1 MKTVII
7 GASEVAV
14 ILAKMLSSNM
24 HDVTIIHNED
34 RDLRHLYELDLQ
46 IIEGDATHRALLKQ
60 AAVSQAT
67 LVASVSHNASYNL
80 VSSALASELGA
91 QISIAVVEDP
101 GFFSTSAA
109 VEYDVLGVEAVLNT
123 ARLAGQEIMKRI
135 RKIDLDFVVNLVG
148 ASIQVLLVPIRRLN
162 KVPSQAP
169 SELSLPHGTFVPAV
183 LRDGDLI
190 AAQEVH
196 SLDID
201 DQLMVVG
208 TPALISSALHKLGV
222 PSSRGRVM
230 IVGGSSAGAQLARR
244 LSREGRRVQLIEAS
258 ERRAVELAE
267 DLESV
272 TILNADGSNL
282 ALLEELEV
290 QDVEYM
296 ITATSD
302 DELNL
307 TTALM
312 SKQLGT
318 MHAFALMNRAG
329 YGAIYE
335 RLGVNGVV
343 SRDDTLSKNIM
354 TIADVDRSDE
364 NETIKGSHHV
374 LEIWRAPSNMKE
386 NFSLNA
392 LNLPPQAILLGIV
405 RRAQALQPGQ
415 TEAIRPRDSLVFA
428 VPQSQ
433 IKALRRVLSKFSN

>member
-14 ILAKMLSSNM
+14 ILAKTLSGNM
-24 HDVTIIHNED
+24 HDVTIIHNEE
-34 RDLRHLYELDLQ
+34 RDLRHLQELDLQ
-46 IIEGDATHRALLKQ
+46 IIEGDATHRSLLKQ

-67 LVASVSHNASYNL
+67 LVAAVSHDASYNL

-91 QISIAVVEDP
+91 QISMAVVEDP

-123 ARLAGQEIMKRI
+123 ARLAGQELMKRI
-135 RKIDLDFVVNLVG
+135 RSLDLDFVVNLVG
-148 ASIQVLLVPIRRLN
+148 ASLQVLLVPIRRLAR
-162 KVPSQAP
+162 VPTENPA
-169 SELSLPHGTFVPAV
+169 ELNLPHGTFIPAV

-190 AAQEVH
+190 AIQEVH
-196 SLDID
+196 ALDID
-201 DQLMVVG
+201 DQLLLAAS
-208 TPALISSALHKLGV
+208 PALVASALHKLGA
-222 PSSRGRVM
+222 PTSRGRAM

-244 LSREGRRVQLIEAS
+244 LAREGRRVQLLETS
-258 ERRAVELAE
+258 ERRATELAE
-267 DLESV
+267 ELESV

-290 QDVEYM
+290 RDVEFM

-318 MHAFALMNRAG
+318 LHAFALMNRAG
-329 YGAIYE
+329 YSAIYE

-343 SRDDTLSKNIM
+343 SRDATLAKNIM
-354 TIADVDRSDE
+354 TLADVDRSDE
-364 NETIKGSHHV
+364 NERIHGSRHV
-374 LEIWRAPSNMKE
+374 LEIWRAPSSMKE
-386 NFSLNA
+386 SFSLNA
-392 LNLPPQAILLGIV
+392 LNLPPQAILLGVV
-405 RRAQALQPGQ
+405 RRAQALPPRKM
-415 TEAIRPRDSLVFA
+415 EHVRARDSLVFA
-428 VPQSQ
+428 VPESQ
-433 IKALRRVLSKFSN
+433 IRSLRRVLAKFSN